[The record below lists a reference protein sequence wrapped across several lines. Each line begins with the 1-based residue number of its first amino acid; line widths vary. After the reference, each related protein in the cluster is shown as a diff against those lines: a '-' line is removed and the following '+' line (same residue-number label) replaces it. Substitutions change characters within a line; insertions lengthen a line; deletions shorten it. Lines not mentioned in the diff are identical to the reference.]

1 MVASTTTPK
10 DIWYF
15 DTLRAAGFPAAL
27 CDGNAK
33 KQQQRWTFPSGFSI
47 ITENQKFEGTAMQYK
62 TRFFLFFAAMM
73 LFNLAANFAH
83 PVTPTIIQELDL
95 PDYMFGLMLAA
106 MQLSNFLFSPFW
118 GKINTSI
125 SSRQT
130 LLICCTGYGVA
141 QLGFACATTQGMILL
156 VRVMA
161 GVFVG
166 GIFVSFLTYVVSTA
180 KPEDQARYLTYSAT
194 IQAVCG
200 AFGYLVGGVLG
211 EFSIRGT
218 FFLQAFCLGLA
229 GVLFRLVC
237 LPDGQR
243 DKMPLAK
250 IAKESNPLQAFIDG
264 KCFMNMAFA
273 LLFSLNILMN
283 FANTGFDQVFNYY
296 LKAQLGLTSS
306 YNGII
311 KAAVGLISFVFNMT
325 LCLWIIRK
333 TDTKKSMVALS
344 VFCTLAAAGALLA
357 PQIRGFILWGIF
369 AYAGYS
375 VSLPVLQHTV
385 AVQAEPAQ
393 KNLVMGFYNAT
404 KSLGSIIGSLMA
416 GFLYELQAKLPFAV
430 VTASYAVSILA
441 AMGYLVKCRKK

>member
-1 MVASTTTPK
+1 MK
-10 DIWYF
+10 
-15 DTLRAAGFPAAL
+15 
-27 CDGNAK
+27 
-33 KQQQRWTFPSGFSI
+33 
-47 ITENQKFEGTAMQYK
+47 YK
-62 TRFFLFFAAMM
+62 TRFLLFFAGMV
-73 LFNLAANFAH
+73 LFQLAANFAH
-83 PVTPTIIQELDL
+83 PVTPTIIQDLAL

-118 GKINTSI
+118 GKMNVSI

-130 LLICCTGYGVA
+130 LLICCMGYGIA
-141 QLGFACATTQGMILL
+141 QLGFACATTQTMILL
-156 VRVMA
+156 VRVLA

-166 GIFVSFLTYVVSTA
+166 GIFVSFLTYVINTA
-180 KPEDQARYLTYSAT
+180 NPEDQARYLTYSAT

-218 FFLQAFCLGLA
+218 FFLQAFCLAAA

-237 LPDGQR
+237 LPDGQQR
-243 DKMPLAK
+243 QVNLKQTFRQT
-250 IAKESNPLQAFIDG
+250 NPLQAFLDG
-264 KCFMNMAFA
+264 KHFMNMAFVM
-273 LLFSLNILMN
+273 LFAVNILMN

-296 LKAQLGLTSS
+296 LKDQLGLTSA

-333 TDTKKSMVALS
+333 TDTKISITVLMGLCALAAVGTVVTPQIGLFIALS
-344 VFCTLAAAGALLA
+344 VCV
-357 PQIRGFILWGIF
+357 
-369 AYAGYS
+369 YAGYS
-375 VSLPVLQHTV
+375 VSLPVLQHMV
-385 AVQAEPAQ
+385 AFQADLAR

-416 GFLYELQAKLPFAV
+416 GFLYALHVKLPFAV
-430 VTASYAVSILA
+430 VAVAYGCSLLA
-441 AMGYLVKCRKK
+441 AAGYLLQSRKK

>member
-1 MVASTTTPK
+1 MK
-10 DIWYF
+10 
-15 DTLRAAGFPAAL
+15 
-27 CDGNAK
+27 
-33 KQQQRWTFPSGFSI
+33 
-47 ITENQKFEGTAMQYK
+47 YK
-62 TRFFLFFAAMM
+62 TRFLFFFAAMI

-83 PVTPTIIQELDL
+83 PVTPTIIKDLAL

-106 MQLSNFLFSPFW
+106 MQFSNFLFSPFW
-118 GKINTSI
+118 GKLNGAI

-130 LLICCTGYGVA
+130 LMICCVGYGVA

-156 VRVMA
+156 VRVLA

-166 GIFVSFLTYVVSTA
+166 GIFVSFLTYVINTA
-180 KPEDQARYLTYSAT
+180 KPEDQAKYLTYSAT

-229 GVLFRLVC
+229 GVMFRLVC

-243 DKMPLAK
+243 EKMPVK
-250 IAKESNPLQAFIDG
+250 QIVKETNPLQAFLDG
-264 KCFMNMAFA
+264 KHFMNMAFA
-273 LLFSLNILMN
+273 MLFAVNILMN

-296 LKAQLGLTSS
+296 LKDQLGLTSS

-325 LCLWIIRK
+325 VCLWIIRK
-333 TDTKKSMVALS
+333 TDTKKSMILLMALCTLMSVGTLLVPQIGLFILLS
-344 VFCTLAAAGALLA
+344 VFV
-357 PQIRGFILWGIF
+357 
-369 AYAGYS
+369 YAGYS
-375 VSLPVLQHTV
+375 VSLPVLQNMV
-385 AVQAEPAQ
+385 AVQADPAR

-404 KSLGSIIGSLMA
+404 KSLGSIVGSLMA
-416 GFLYELQAKLPFAV
+416 GFLYAVHTRLPFAV
-430 VTASYAVSILA
+430 VAVAYGVSVLA
-441 AMGYLVKCRKK
+441 AVGYLLQCRKK

>member
-1 MVASTTTPK
+1 M
-10 DIWYF
+10 
-15 DTLRAAGFPAAL
+15 
-27 CDGNAK
+27 N
-33 KQQQRWTFPSGFSI
+33 
-47 ITENQKFEGTAMQYK
+47 YK
-62 TRFFLFFAAMM
+62 TRFLLFFAGMV
-73 LFNLAANFAH
+73 LFQLAANFAH
-83 PVTPTIIQELDL
+83 PVTPTIIQDLAL

-118 GKINTSI
+118 GKMNVSI

-130 LLICCTGYGVA
+130 LLICCMGYGIA
-141 QLGFACATTQGMILL
+141 QLGFACATTQTMILL
-156 VRVMA
+156 VRVLA

-166 GIFVSFLTYVVSTA
+166 GIFVSFLTYVINTA
-180 KPEDQARYLTYSAT
+180 NPEDQARYLTYSAT

-218 FFLQAFCLGLA
+218 FFLQAFCLAAA

-237 LPDGQR
+237 LPDGQQR
-243 DKMPLAK
+243 QVNLKQTFRQT
-250 IAKESNPLQAFIDG
+250 NPLQAFLDG
-264 KCFMNMAFA
+264 KHFMNMAFVM
-273 LLFSLNILMN
+273 LFAVNILMN

-296 LKAQLGLTSS
+296 LKDQLGLTSA

-333 TDTKKSMVALS
+333 TDTKISITVLMGLCALAAVGTVVTPQIGLFIALS
-344 VFCTLAAAGALLA
+344 VFV
-357 PQIRGFILWGIF
+357 
-369 AYAGYS
+369 YAGYS
-375 VSLPVLQHTV
+375 VSLPVLQHMV
-385 AVQAEPAQ
+385 AFQADLAR

-416 GFLYELQAKLPFAV
+416 GFLYALHVKLPFAV
-430 VTASYAVSILA
+430 VAVAYGCSLLA
-441 AMGYLVKCRKK
+441 AAGYLLQSRKK